1 MNTHETVRG
10 SSEASIKGNLYNL
23 QELAG
28 AFGDL
33 GTLIPFVVG
42 YITVNHMDPAGILVG
57 FGIFKL
63 WAGLYFKTPVP
74 IQPMKAIGTA
84 AITQGGAI
92 THGAIF
98 TSGLFTGVVWGLLG
112 LSGAVTWIQKITRRP
127 VVQGIVLGLGLG
139 FVVEGVKMMRG
150 DLLLAAVAGGLTFL
164 LLSYRRIPAMLA
176 LLGLGAG
183 VALVREPTLLADL
196 SRLSFHFRL
205 PTSGLFQI
213 GWNDVATGVLVL
225 GLPQLPL
232 TLGNA
237 ILSTVEENNAHFPDR
252 PITVKAVAVDHAA
265 LNLVGTA
272 LGGVPMCHGAGGM
285 AGHIRFGAKTG
296 GSLVILGT
304 LVLFVGLF
312 LADSVATLF
321 KVFPPVILG
330 VILLFG
336 GLELAAGVHGG
347 ANSKEERYIIYL
359 TAGLAMWN
367 MGVAYLVGLL
377 LAVACERKWLVL

>member
-1 MNTHETVRG
+1 MEIAL
-10 SSEASIKGNLYNL
+10 EARTAARNRYDL

-42 YITVNHMDPAGILVG
+42 YITINHMDPAGILVG

-63 WAGLYFKTPVP
+63 WAGLYFRTPVP
-74 IQPMKAIGTA
+74 IQPMKVIGTA

-92 THGAIF
+92 TPGAIF
-98 TSGLFTGVVWGLLG
+98 ASGLFTGVVWGFMG
-112 LSGAVTWIQKITRRP
+112 LSGAVSWIEKITRRP

-139 FVVEGVKMMRG
+139 FVVEGVKITHG
-150 DLLLAAVAGGLTFL
+150 DLLLAAIAGAMTLL
-164 LLSYRRIPAMLA
+164 LLSYPRLQAMLA
-176 LLGLGAG
+176 LLALGAG
-183 VALVREPTLLADL
+183 VALVREPTLLGDL
-196 SRLSFHFRL
+196 ARMSFHFRL
-205 PTSGLFQI
+205 PTTGLSQI
-213 GWNDVATGVLVL
+213 GRSDLATGIMIL

-237 ILSTVEENNAHFPDR
+237 IISTVEENNTHFPDR
-252 PITVKAVAVDHAA
+252 PITVKAVALDHAA

-296 GSLVILGT
+296 GALVILGG

-321 KVFPPVILG
+321 KCFPPVILG

-336 GLELAAGVHGG
+336 GLELAAGGRGG
-347 ANSKEERYIIYL
+347 ANNSKEDRYIIYL
-359 TAGLAMWN
+359 MAGLAMWN

-377 LAVACERKWLVL
+377 LAIACERKWVRL

>member
-1 MNTHETVRG
+1 MTTTLEPRTVAHNR
-10 SSEASIKGNLYNL
+10 YDL
-23 QELAG
+23 QEFAG

-42 YITVNHMDPAGILVG
+42 YITINHMDPAGILIG
-57 FGIFKL
+57 FGVFKL

-84 AITQGGAI
+84 AISQGGAI

-98 TSGLFTGVVWGLLG
+98 ASGLFTGVVWGLLG
-112 LSGAVTWIQKITRRP
+112 FSGAVSWIQKITRRP

-139 FVVEGVKMMRG
+139 FVVEGVKMMHG
-150 DLLLAAVAGGLTFL
+150 DLLLAAIAGAMTLV
-164 LLSYRRIPAMLA
+164 LLSYQRIPAMLA
-176 LLGLGAG
+176 LLALGAG

-196 SRLSFHFRL
+196 TRMSFHFRL
-205 PTSGLFQI
+205 PASGVTQI
-213 GWNDVATGVLVL
+213 GWSDIATGILIL

-252 PITVKAVAVDHAA
+252 PITVKAVALDHAA

-272 LGGVPMCHGAGGM
+272 LGGIPMCHGAGGM

-296 GSLVILGT
+296 GSLVILGS

-321 KVFPPVILG
+321 KCFPSVILG

-336 GLELAAGVHGG
+336 GLELAAGGRGVPQT
-347 ANSKEERYIIYL
+347 KEERYIVFL

-377 LAVACERKWLVL
+377 LAIACERKWVRL

>member
-1 MNTHETVRG
+1 MEIAL
-10 SSEASIKGNLYNL
+10 EARTAARNRYDL

-42 YITVNHMDPAGILVG
+42 YITINHMDPAGILVG
-57 FGIFKL
+57 FGVFKL
-63 WAGLYFKTPVP
+63 WAGLYFRTPVP
-74 IQPMKAIGTA
+74 IQPMKVIGTA

-92 THGAIF
+92 TPGAIF
-98 TSGLFTGVVWGLLG
+98 ASGLFTGVVWGVMG
-112 LSGAVTWIQKITRRP
+112 LSGAVSWIEKITRRP

-139 FVVEGVKMMRG
+139 FVVEGVKMTHG
-150 DLLLAAVAGGLTFL
+150 DLLLAAIASAMTLV
-164 LLSYRRIPAMLA
+164 LLSYPRLPAMLA
-176 LLGLGAG
+176 LLALGAG

-196 SRLSFHFRL
+196 ARMSFHFRL
-205 PTSGLFQI
+205 PTTGLSQI
-213 GWNDVATGVLVL
+213 AWSDVAAGIMIL

-237 ILSTVEENNAHFPDR
+237 IISTVEENNTHFPDR
-252 PITVKAVAVDHAA
+252 PITVKEVALDHAA

-272 LGGVPMCHGAGGM
+272 LGGIPMCHGAGGM

-296 GSLVILGT
+296 GALVILGS

-321 KVFPPVILG
+321 KCFPPVILG

-336 GLELAAGVHGG
+336 GLELAAGGRGG
-347 ANSKEERYIIYL
+347 ANNSKEDRYIIYL

-377 LAVACERKWLVL
+377 LAIACERKWVRL

>member
-1 MNTHETVRG
+1 VAIALKTPIAVRN
-10 SSEASIKGNLYNL
+10 AYTL
-23 QELAG
+23 QEFAG

-42 YITVNHMDPAGILVG
+42 YITVNHMDPAGILVA
-57 FGIFKL
+57 FGVFKL

-84 AITQGGAI
+84 AISQGGAI

-98 TSGLFTGVVWGLLG
+98 IAGLFTGVVWGLMG
-112 LSGAVTWIQKITRRP
+112 LSGAVGWIEKITRRP

-139 FVVEGVKMMRG
+139 FIVEGVRMMQG
-150 DLLLAAVAGGLTFL
+150 DLLLAAVAGALTFL
-164 LLSYRRIPAMLA
+164 LLSCQRIPAMLA
-176 LLGLGAG
+176 LLALGTG
-183 VALVREPTLLADL
+183 VALMREPTLLADL
-196 SRLSFHFRL
+196 TRLSFHFRL
-205 PTSGLFQI
+205 PVSGLSQI
-213 GWNDVATGVLVL
+213 GWNDLATGVLVL

-237 ILSTVEENNAHFPDR
+237 IISTVEENNAHFPDR
-252 PITVKAVAVDHAA
+252 PITVKAVALDHAA

-285 AGHIRFGAKTG
+285 AGHIRFGARTG
-296 GSLVILGT
+296 GALVILGS
-304 LVLFVGLF
+304 LILFVGLF

-321 KVFPPVILG
+321 KFFPPAILG

-336 GLELAAGVHGG
+336 GLELAAGAKNGPN
-347 ANSKEERYIIYL
+347 AKQERSIVYL

-367 MGVAYLVGLL
+367 MGAAYLVGLL
-377 LAVACERKWLVL
+377 LAVACERQWVRL

>member
-1 MNTHETVRG
+1 MEIAL
-10 SSEASIKGNLYNL
+10 EARTAARNRYDL

-42 YITVNHMDPAGILVG
+42 YITINHMDPAGILVG
-57 FGIFKL
+57 FGVFKL
-63 WAGLYFKTPVP
+63 WAGLYFRTPVP
-74 IQPMKAIGTA
+74 IQPMKVIGTA

-92 THGAIF
+92 TPGAIF
-98 TSGLFTGVVWGLLG
+98 ASGLFTGVVWGFMG
-112 LSGAVTWIQKITRRP
+112 LSGAVSWIEKITRRP

-139 FVVEGVKMMRG
+139 FVVEGVKITHG
-150 DLLLAAVAGGLTFL
+150 DLLLAAIAGAMTLL
-164 LLSYRRIPAMLA
+164 LLSYPRLQAMLA
-176 LLGLGAG
+176 LLALGAG
-183 VALVREPTLLADL
+183 VALVREPTLLGDL
-196 SRLSFHFRL
+196 ARMSFHFRL
-205 PTSGLFQI
+205 PTTGLSQI
-213 GWNDVATGVLVL
+213 GRSDLATGIMIL

-237 ILSTVEENNAHFPDR
+237 IISTVEENNTHFPDR
-252 PITVKAVAVDHAA
+252 PVTVKAVALDHAA

-272 LGGVPMCHGAGGM
+272 LGGIPMCHGAGGM

-296 GSLVILGT
+296 GALVILGS

-321 KVFPPVILG
+321 KCFPPVILG

-336 GLELAAGVHGG
+336 GLELAAGGRGG
-347 ANSKEERYIIYL
+347 ANSKEERYIVYL

-377 LAVACERKWLVL
+377 LAIACERQWVRL

>member
-1 MNTHETVRG
+1 MRAVAARNRYDIE
-10 SSEASIKGNLYNL
+10 EM
-23 QELAG
+23 AG

-42 YITVNHMDPAGILVG
+42 YITINHIDPAGILVA
-57 FGIFKL
+57 FGVAKL
-63 WAGLYFKTPVP
+63 WAGFYFKTPVP

-84 AITQGGAI
+84 AITRGAAI

-98 TSGLFTGVVWGLLG
+98 ASGLFTGAAWGLVG
-112 LSGAVTWIQKITRRP
+112 LSGAMEWIEKITRRP

-139 FVVEGVKMMRG
+139 FMAEGLTMMRG
-150 DLLLAAVAGGLTFL
+150 DLALAAVAGTLTLVL
-164 LLSYRRIPAMLA
+164 LTHRTIPAMLA
-176 LLGLGAG
+176 LLALGAG
-183 VALVREPTLLADL
+183 IEVVREPSLLGELA
-196 SRLSFHFRL
+196 RMSFHFRL
-205 PTSGLFQI
+205 PTSGLLHI
-213 GWNDVATGVLVL
+213 GWSDVATGVLVL

-237 ILSTVEENNAHFPDR
+237 IIATAEENNTHFPDR
-252 PITVKAVAVDHAA
+252 PITVKAVALDHAA

-285 AGHIRFGAKTG
+285 AGHIRFGARTG
-296 GSLVILGT
+296 GALVILGA

-321 KVFPPVILG
+321 KCFPPAILG

-336 GLELAAGVHGG
+336 GLELTAGVR
-347 ANSKEERYIIYL
+347 SVSSDKQDRYIVFL

-377 LAVACERKWLVL
+377 LAIACERRWLRL

>member
-1 MNTHETVRG
+1 VTV
-10 SSEASIKGNLYNL
+10 ASAVQVAPARNLYNL

-42 YITVNHMDPAGILVG
+42 YISINHMDPAGILVG
-57 FGIFKL
+57 FGVFKL

-74 IQPMKAIGTA
+74 IQPMKVIGTV
-84 AITQGGAI
+84 AITQGEAI

-98 TSGLFTGVVWGLLG
+98 SSGLFTGVVWGIMG
-112 LSGAVTWIQKITRRP
+112 LSGAVSWIEKITRRP

-150 DLLLAAVAGGLTFL
+150 DLLLAAIAGTLTFL
-164 LLSYRRIPAMLA
+164 LLSYQRIPAMLA
-176 LLGLGAG
+176 LLALGAG
-183 VALVREPTLLADL
+183 VALVREPTLLTEL

-205 PTSGLFQI
+205 PTSGLSQI
-213 GWNDVATGVLVL
+213 GWSDLATGVLVL

-237 ILSTVEENNAHFPDR
+237 IISTVEENNTHFPDR

-272 LGGVPMCHGAGGM
+272 LGGIPMCHGAGGM

-296 GSLVILGT
+296 GALVILGS

-321 KVFPPVILG
+321 KCFPPVILG

-336 GLELAAGVHGG
+336 GLELAAGGRGG
-347 ANSKEERYIIYL
+347 SNSKEERYIVYL

-377 LAVACERKWLVL
+377 LAIAYERRWIHA